1 MSYQNFTNRG
11 KSFQTIRQGFLQ
23 DDQLPLAN
31 VLSEEDL
38 EQAFGDQE
46 ALFGQDEDDVYT
58 PALTL
63 IGFLYQVMASGA
75 GRSCNAAVEFIR
87 SLCLSLGIRAP
98 SPDSGAYCRARAKLT
113 TDGIQHLTY
122 LVADKL
128 EKQAPGDWLWYGLH
142 VKCADGSTLM
152 APDTEN
158 NQEAWPQAST
168 QQPGLGNPILRCC
181 VLISLATAALCG
193 FAEAPYE
200 GKETGEPALL
210 RQLFDRLNKNDLLL
224 ADACFCSFFM
234 LALLMQ
240 CKVHVLVHQH
250 QRRTTDF
257 RKGERLGPN
266 DHLVAWQKPERPEWM
281 DQATYDLLP
290 ETITVRELQVKIT
303 QPGFRPTQVTLVTT
317 LTNAQ
322 RYSREALGNL
332 YRKRWN
338 VELDLR
344 SLKVTMHLEDLRGQ
358 SPAMVRKEIWTHLL
372 AYNLIR
378 RTMAAAAIRH
388 ECQPRSLS
396 FAGALQTVSGSLL
409 QASVASCSQLHRLA
423 EQKLESIASRRVGK
437 RPNRVEPRA
446 VKRRPKKQNLL
457 MKPRAVARAEL
468 LSSSATAG

>member
-1 MSYQNFTNRG
+1 MSYQIFANRG
-11 KSFQTIRQGFLQ
+11 KSFQAIRQGFLE

-31 VLSEEDL
+31 VLSEEEI

-98 SPDSGAYCRARAKLT
+98 SPDSGAYCRARAKLST
-113 TDGIQHLTY
+113 GGIQQLTY

-128 EKQAPGDWLWYGLH
+128 EQQVPADWLWYRMH
-142 VKCADGSTLM
+142 VKIADGSTLM
-152 APDTEN
+152 APDTQE

-168 QQPGLGNPILRCC
+168 QEPGLGNPILRFC
-181 VLISLATAALCG
+181 VLISLATGALCG
-193 FAEAPYE
+193 FAEAPYQ

-210 RQLFDRLNKNDLLL
+210 REMFGRLNKNDLLL

-240 CKVHVLVHQH
+240 RKVHVLVHQH

-266 DHLVAWQKPERPEWM
+266 DHLVVWQKPERPEWM

-290 ETITVRELQVKIT
+290 DTITVRELQIKVA
-303 QPGFRPTQVTLVTT
+303 QAGFRPKQVTLVTT
-317 LTNAQ
+317 LTNAT
-322 RYSREALGNL
+322 RYSREELGDL
-332 YRKRWN
+332 YRQRW
-338 VELDLR
+338 R
-344 SLKVTMHLEDLRGQ
+344 
-358 SPAMVRKEIWTHLL
+358 
-372 AYNLIR
+372 
-378 RTMAAAAIRH
+378 
-388 ECQPRSLS
+388 
-396 FAGALQTVSGSLL
+396 
-409 QASVASCSQLHRLA
+409 
-423 EQKLESIASRRVGK
+423 
-437 RPNRVEPRA
+437 
-446 VKRRPKKQNLL
+446 
-457 MKPRAVARAEL
+457 
-468 LSSSATAG
+468 